1 MSRTRDRLS
10 EKVALI
16 TGAGRGIGREYALAF
31 AREGARVVVNDL
43 GGTLQGEGDSPEPA
57 NDVVREIEA
66 LGGKAIASFSDVTDH
81 DQAAKTVK
89 AAVDAFGGVDILIA
103 NAAIVRRAP
112 ILELPEA
119 GWDAVIDATLKGTY
133 NFVHH
138 AAPLMVEAGGGTILT
153 ITSGGAWIPNP
164 RSVAYA
170 TAKGGIISFTMSLAA
185 ELAES
190 GVTVNALSPG
200 LTSTRLGDGA
210 VADMQ
215 RSFGISAADLR
226 EQIGASQPA
235 GALAPLAIFLASSE
249 ARRITGRIFEVAGDC
264 INVVNPASRGRSF
277 VHAGGWTLDDVFQS
291 FPRSF
296 D

>member
-1 MSRTRDRLS
+1 MSRPKQRLS
-10 EKVALI
+10 DKVALI

-43 GGTLQGEGDSPEPA
+43 GGSLQGEGDSGEPA
-57 NDVVREIEA
+57 SDVVREIEA
-66 LGGKAIASFSDVTDH
+66 LGGKAIASLADVTNY
-81 DQAAKTVK
+81 DQAKDTVN
-89 AAVDAFGGVDILIA
+89 AAIDAFGAIDILIA

-112 ILELPEA
+112 IVELPEA
-119 GWDAVIDATLKGTY
+119 DWDAVINTTLKGTY

-138 AAPLMVEAGGGTILT
+138 AAPAMVAAGRGTILT

-164 RSVAYA
+164 RSTAYA
-170 TAKGGIISFTMSLAA
+170 TAKGGIISFTLSLAA
-185 ELAES
+185 ELAQT

-215 RSFGISAADLR
+215 KSFGISAAELR
-226 EQIGASQPA
+226 ERIGASQPA
-235 GALAPLAIFLASSE
+235 SALAPLAVFLASNE
-249 ARRITGRIFEVAGDC
+249 ARGINGRIFEVAGDC

-277 VHAGGWTLDDVFQS
+277 VHAGGWTTDDVFAS
-291 FPRSF
+291 FPRNF
-296 D
+296 E

>member
-1 MSRTRDRLS
+1 MSRPKQRLS
-10 EKVALI
+10 DKVALI

-43 GGTLQGEGDSPEPA
+43 GGSLQGEGDSGEPA
-57 NDVVREIEA
+57 SDVVREIEA
-66 LGGKAIASFSDVTDH
+66 LGGKAIASTADVTDH
-81 DQAAKTVK
+81 DQAKDTVD
-89 AAVDAFGGVDILIA
+89 ATIDAFGALDILIA

-112 ILELPEA
+112 IVELPEA
-119 GWDAVIDATLKGTY
+119 DWDAVINTTLKGTY

-138 AAPLMVEAGGGTILT
+138 AAPVMVEAGRGTILT

-164 RSVAYA
+164 RSAAYA
-170 TAKGGIISFTMSLAA
+170 TAKGGIISFTLSLAA
-185 ELAES
+185 ELAQT

-215 RSFGISAADLR
+215 KSFGISAAELR
-226 EQIGASQPA
+226 ERIGASQPA
-235 GALAPLAIFLASSE
+235 SALAPLAVFLASNE
-249 ARRITGRIFEVAGDC
+249 ARGISGRIFEVAGDC

-277 VHAGGWTLDDVFQS
+277 VHAGGWTTDDVFAS
-291 FPRSF
+291 FPRNF
-296 D
+296 E

>member
-1 MSRTRDRLS
+1 MSKPSNRLS
-10 EKVALI
+10 DKVALI

-43 GGTLQGEGDSPEPA
+43 GGSLQGEGDSSEPA

-66 LGGKAIASFSDVTDH
+66 LGGKAIASVADVADY
-81 DQAAKTVK
+81 DQAAETVQ
-89 AAVDAFGGVDILIA
+89 AAVNAFGGIDILIA
-103 NAAIVRRAP
+103 NAAVIRRAP
-112 ILELPEA
+112 IVELPEQA
-119 GWDAVIDATLKGTY
+119 WDAIIGTTLKGTY

-153 ITSGGAWIPNP
+153 VTSGGAWIPNP

-185 ELAES
+185 ELAQT

-210 VADMQ
+210 VADVQ

-235 GALAPLAIFLASSE
+235 SALAPLAIFLASNE
-249 ARRITGRIFEVAGDC
+249 ARSITGRIFEVAGDC